1 MTELEG
7 HGMVLAFGVGKFFII
22 VKDCLAYLFPPAVS

>member
-1 MTELEG
+1 MTRLEG
-7 HGMVLAFGVGKFFII
+7 HEILLAFGVGKFFI

>member
-7 HGMVLAFGVGKFFII
+7 HGMLLAFEVGKFFI
-22 VKDCLAYLFPPAVS
+22 VKDCLAYLVLPAVS